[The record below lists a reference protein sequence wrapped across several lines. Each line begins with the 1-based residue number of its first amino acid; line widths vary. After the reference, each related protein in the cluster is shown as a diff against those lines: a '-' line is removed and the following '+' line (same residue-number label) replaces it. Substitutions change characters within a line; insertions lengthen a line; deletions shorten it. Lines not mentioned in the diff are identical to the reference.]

1 MKHVSGYTNSARFRA
16 LEDLQK
22 DSADLCL
29 IYCGWEYCEPGHRYG
44 PNMRTTYVLHI
55 IRSGRGTLEIH
66 NQKYELTAGDA
77 FLLCPD
83 VEAWYEADWEDPWS
97 YMWVG
102 FTGYRAQEYAGHAGF
117 TKRTPIRKVNCGKEL
132 NSYIDGMLEAHQLSY
147 TDELKRNGYLML
159 FFATLMED
167 YKKIV
172 PAIANQHS
180 YPGSV
185 YVKHAM
191 EYIAY
196 HYREKIKIN
205 ELADYI
211 GVNRSYLTSSFKK
224 AIGCSPQEYLVNL
237 RMEKARDMLR
247 NTGMQINAVA
257 AAVGYQ
263 D

>member
-1 MKHVSGYTNSARFRA
+1 MNPATDMVRI
-16 LEDLQK
+16 
-22 DSADLCL
+22 C
-29 IYCGWEYCEPGHRYG
+29 
-44 PNMRTTYVLHI
+44 V
-55 IRSGRGTLEIH
+55 RSGRGTLEIH

-132 NSYIDGMLEAHQLSY
+132 NSYIDGILEAHQLSY

-172 PAIANQHS
+172 PAIVNQHS

-191 EYIAY
+191 DYIAH
-196 HYREKIKIN
+196 HYREKIKIS

-211 GVNRSYLTSSFKK
+211 GSTTGIINYAGETDAQEMIICTESGVLYELEKRYPEKK
-224 AIGCSPQEYLVNL
+224 FYFTETLPVCRNMKKVTLEKILHVLKTGENEVFVDDAL
-237 RMEKARDMLR
+237 REESKKPLERMLEL
-247 NTGMQINAVA
+247 AK
-257 AAVGYQ
+257 
-263 D
+263 

>member
-132 NSYIDGMLEAHQLSY
+132 NSYIDGILEAHQLSY

-172 PAIANQHS
+172 PAIVNQHS

-191 EYIAY
+191 VILP
-196 HYREKIKIN
+196 IT
-205 ELADYI
+205 I
-211 GVNRSYLTSSFKK
+211 GKKSKSVNWQIISESTEATLPAVLKRQS
-224 AIGCSPQEYLVNL
+224 VVHH
-237 RMEKARDMLR
+237 R
-247 NTGMQINAVA
+247 NIW
-257 AAVGYQ
+257 
-263 D
+263 

>member
-1 MKHVSGYTNSARFRA
+1 
-16 LEDLQK
+16 
-22 DSADLCL
+22 
-29 IYCGWEYCEPGHRYG
+29 
-44 PNMRTTYVLHI
+44 MRTTYVLHI
-55 IRSGRGTLEIH
+55 IRSGRGTLEIN

-77 FLLCPD
+77 FLLSPN
-83 VEAWYEADWEDPWS
+83 VEAWYEADREDPWS

-102 FTGYRAQEYAGHAGF
+102 FTGYRAQEYAEHAGF
-117 TKRTPIRKVNCGKEL
+117 TKRAPIRKVGCEKEL
-132 NSYIDGMLEAHQLSY
+132 NGYIDGMLEAHQLSY

-159 FFATLMED
+159 FFATLIEE
-167 YKKIV
+167 YKKMV
-172 PAIANQHS
+172 PGMANQHS

-237 RMEKARDMLR
+237 RMEKAKGLLR
-247 NTGMQINAVA
+247 NSSMQINAIA
-257 AAVGYQ
+257 ASVGYQ
-263 D
+263 DQLAFSKIFKQHFGASPKAYREMGEELQLGSKKGDYSSEGHL

>member
-1 MKHVSGYTNSARFRA
+1 MRFCFVPMWKLGMRRTGKIHGLICGSA
-16 LEDLQK
+16 L
-22 DSADLCL
+22 
-29 IYCGWEYCEPGHRYG
+29 PGIVHRNMQGMLLRRCHIVYG
-44 PNMRTTYVLHI
+44 
-55 IRSGRGTLEIH
+55 
-66 NQKYELTAGDA
+66 A
-77 FLLCPD
+77 F
-83 VEAWYEADWEDPWS
+83 W
-97 YMWVG
+97 
-102 FTGYRAQEYAGHAGF
+102 YRAQEYAGHAGF

-132 NSYIDGMLEAHQLSY
+132 NSYIDGILEAHQLSY

-263 D
+263 DQLAFSKIFKQHFGTSPKAYREMGEELQLVSEKGKYTAKKT